1 MINWSNSLAYNMN
14 AHSWSSHLYSIFKG
28 APNLLASHLASS
40 CTSTSNKMAL
50 FHFSFK
56 QFHKLTWNITF
67 SGLSIMSCCYLKHLN
82 YRFSG
87 FTFWEEKKFYSVWPE
102 NNSTPTRIC
111 HRYQFLSKRTFQS
124 GRRYSQLYWRNIKL
138 I

>member
-40 CTSTSNKMAL
+40 YTSTSNKMAL

-87 FTFWEEKKFYSVWPE
+87 FTFWEEKNFTQSDLKTTVHPPE
-102 NNSTPTRIC
+102 FAIGISSFQKGHFKVVGDI
-111 HRYQFLSKRTFQS
+111 LSS
-124 GRRYSQLYWRNIKL
+124 IEE